1 MYPRMTRGSIPHGTV
16 MNVDQFTGA
25 AGKPPKLQG
34 DVMVERCL
42 GAAITAVRELAAPA
56 STSYALRRLAL
67 ELADGR
73 TLDVLLKDFG
83 VSPHPPEM
91 ALSRGARERYV
102 YENVLASRE
111 LGTPALYGV
120 VWDDASDRHWLLL
133 EFVDG
138 RKFRRDSMEDLM
150 AAGRWIS
157 RLHKS
162 VTGDEVKLAQSD
174 ILLAYDHAYFRHT
187 ADRAVRAVGAR
198 FGSLAARLEAAVAD
212 YESLIEKICSGR
224 PTLVH
229 GSYRPKNIL
238 VAASTS
244 AVRICP
250 ADWELAAI
258 GPPLHDLAFIA
269 DGCDRPS
276 IRLLCQSYLDGS
288 VASSLTGSRV
298 DAMLEEIERLR
309 LHKTLRSLARS
320 AEWAYPEDTVA
331 NIVAK
336 AEKIRHDLG

>member
-1 MYPRMTRGSIPHGTV
+1 MTRRPFGRGTV
-16 MNVDQFTGA
+16 VSVGQFYGA
-25 AGKPPKLQG
+25 AGKPPELHR
-34 DVMVERCL
+34 DVTLERCL
-42 GAAITAVRELAAPA
+42 GSAITTVRELPAPR
-56 STSYALRRLAL
+56 STSYALRRLLL

-73 TLDVLLKDFG
+73 TLDVFLKDFG
-83 VSPHPPEM
+83 MSPHAPEV
-91 ALSRGARERYV
+91 ALARGARERYV
-102 YENVLASRE
+102 YEKILATRD
-111 LGTPALYGV
+111 LGTPALYAA

-138 RKFRRDSMEDLM
+138 SAFTRHQVENVM
-150 AAGRWIS
+150 AAGRWIG
-157 RLHKS
+157 RLHRS
-162 VTGDEVKLAQSD
+162 VTGDEAQLARSG

-198 FGSLAARLEAAVAD
+198 FDSLGARLEAAVAG
-212 YESLIEKICSGR
+212 YESVIEKMCSAP

-238 VAASTS
+238 VAASS
-244 AVRICP
+244 PALRICP

-269 DGCDRPS
+269 DGCDRS
-276 IRLLCQSYLDGS
+276 AITLLCESYLEEAA
-288 VASSLTGSRV
+288 ASGPMGLQT

-309 LHKTLRSLARS
+309 LHKALRSLARS
-320 AEWAYPEDTVA
+320 AEWAYPQDTVT

-336 AEKIRHDLG
+336 AERIRHDLG